1 MVKSNEVVEF
11 LTVSFIVSHLA
22 APAPLGA
29 ASLETMT
36 VGNKVGMILGTRL
49 EFFSVKVSRITITG
63 KEIMTWK
70 MHFIGGFTLGLIW

>member
-1 MVKSNEVVEF
+1 MKSLNFLRVLVHCLSSRRPGPFGGCEF
-11 LTVSFIVSHLA
+11 RDND
-22 APAPLGA
+22 PGK
-29 ASLETMT
+29 
-36 VGNKVGMILGTRL
+36 KVGMILGTRL

>member
-1 MVKSNEVVEF
+1 MVKSGESVEF

-22 APAPLGA
+22 VPFGGCEMRDNEP
-29 ASLETMT
+29 
-36 VGNKVGMILGTRL
+36 GNKVGMSLGTRL
-49 EFFSVKVSRITITG
+49 EFFSVKVSRITITR